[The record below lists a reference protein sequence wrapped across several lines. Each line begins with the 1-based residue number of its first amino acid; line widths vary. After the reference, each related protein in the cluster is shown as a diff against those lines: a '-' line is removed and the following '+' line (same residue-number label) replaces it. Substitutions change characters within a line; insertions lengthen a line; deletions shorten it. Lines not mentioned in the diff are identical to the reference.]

1 MILILS
7 FHSFRKECLGLQ
19 PPFFVLNTKKNNG
32 LQIMSLAADSS
43 KTNKPLLLNKP
54 SVSISPPPPPFPSN
68 VFEIKKPP
76 GGGLIEDLQYML
88 MSRPS
93 TLAHKLLTGLS
104 LRAGG
109 WGFSAATKR
118 VAPSYFYWKNRTKI
132 EPKEI
137 PSRLIPHQY
146 LLYLPGNLKS

>member
-7 FHSFRKECLGLQ
+7 FHSLRKECLGLQ
-19 PPFFVLNTKKNNG
+19 PPFFVLNTKKDNG

-54 SVSISPPPPPFPSN
+54 SVSIRPPPPFPSN

-118 VAPSYFYWKNRTKI
+118 GAPSYFYWKNRTKI

-137 PSRLIPHQY
+137 PSGLIPRQY